1 MFGVDRVLR
10 IFDNKVSFQIRAIVP
25 TCSPCEAIHKL
36 CYEIEVGG
44 CSVKNVTIALFY
56 GK

>member
-25 TCSPCEAIHKL
+25 TCSLCGAVHKL
-36 CYEIEVGG
+36 RNEIAVGG
-44 CSVKNVTIALFY
+44 GL
-56 GK
+56 